1 MKNKIAVFPGS
12 FSPFTLGHK
21 SIIDKTLPLFD
32 EIIISIGINTKK
44 EEYIHIN
51 KRIECIND
59 IYNNI
64 KKVKVVKYTGLT
76 INHCRRVGA
85 NFIIRGIRNS
95 NDYIYER
102 DICITNKKLNAE
114 IETIFIISDP
124 KLSHISSSI
133 VRDIINNGG
142 DLSEFVPKEIITKLI

>member
-1 MKNKIAVFPGS
+1 MKNRIAVFPGS

-44 EEYIHIN
+44 EEYININ

-59 IYNNI
+59 IYNEI
-64 KKVKVVKYTGLT
+64 DKVKVVKYTGLT
-76 INHCRRVGA
+76 IDHCRKTGA

-95 NDYIYER
+95 NDYLYER
-102 DICITNKKLNAE
+102 DICITNKKLNDE

-124 KLSHISSSI
+124 ELSHISSSI
-133 VRDIINNGG
+133 VREIMNNAG